1 MARNRID
8 ADSFDASARFFVA
21 LTVKTKEKET
31 RTLDCAYWFIR
42 LIKNKKMHTNHL
54 PIMITVNSS
63 AVIFQG
69 LVIHVAYIVEN
80 ENLLLIAAPSSW

>member
-1 MARNRID
+1 
-8 ADSFDASARFFVA
+8 
-21 LTVKTKEKET
+21 
-31 RTLDCAYWFIR
+31 
-42 LIKNKKMHTNHL
+42 MHTNHL